1 MAPTPRGP
9 GHDRETGAG
18 SAAPEHAGAAASG
31 GERLVAYVYP
41 IATLGVL
48 LLAWEL
54 FTRVTGISRL
64 LLPAPSDIALTLFED
79 ASLLAQMSVITATEF
94 LLGFGLSV
102 VVGVPL
108 GALLV
113 YARPLE
119 LAIYPMLVASQTVP
133 KAAIAPIFVVWMG
146 AGISSKVLIAFAIA
160 FFPIVIDTI
169 VGLRSTPTEVIHVVR
184 SMGAT
189 PFQVFWFVR
198 FPNALPN
205 IFGGLK
211 VASTL
216 AVVGAIVGEFVSA
229 EKGLGYLVLVA
240 NGELDTTLVFA
251 SVVTLSLLGVVF
263 YFLLE
268 VLERIVIRWHVS
280 ARSAETGTM

>member
-1 MAPTPRGP
+1 MSDGDERGRGSHGSLP
-9 GHDRETGAG
+9 AEGSDALSVGA
-18 SAAPEHAGAAASG
+18 
-31 GERLVAYVYP
+31 RLVPYLYP
-41 IATLGVL
+41 LATLTALVIAWQLVARLTGV
-48 LLAWEL
+48 
-54 FTRVTGISRL
+54 SRL
-64 LLPAPSDIALTLFED
+64 LLPAPTDIATTFVAALP
-79 ASLLAQMSVITATEF
+79 LLAHMSAITAAEF

-113 YARPLE
+113 YARPVE
-119 LAIYPMLVASQTVP
+119 LAVYPLLVASQTIP
-133 KAAIAPIFVVWMG
+133 KAAIAPIFVVWLG
-146 AGISSKVLIAFAIA
+146 AGLTSKILIAFTIA
-160 FFPIVIDTI
+160 FFPIVIDTAI
-169 VGLRSTPTEVIHVVR
+169 GLRAAPAEVINVVR
-184 SMGAT
+184 SMGASA
-189 PFQVFWFVR
+189 FQVFWFVR

-240 NGELDTTLVFA
+240 NGELNTTLVFA
-251 SVVTLSLLGVVF
+251 SVVTLSLLGVIF

-268 VLERIVIRWHVS
+268 VLERFVIRWHVS
-280 ARSAETGTM
+280 ARRLETGTP

>member
-1 MAPTPRGP
+1 MSAERTADTTP
-9 GHDRETGAG
+9 
-18 SAAPEHAGAAASG
+18 AASG
-31 GERLVAYVYP
+31 RIAPYLYPLLTLVGLL
-41 IATLGVL
+41 IA
-48 LLAWEL
+48 WQL
-54 FTRVTGISRL
+54 FTRLGGVSRL
-64 LLPAPSDIALTLFED
+64 LLPAPSDIAVTL
-79 ASLLAQMSVITATEF
+79 ATALPLLAHMSAITATEF

-102 VVGVPL
+102 AVGIPL

-113 YARPLE
+113 YARPVE
-119 LAIYPMLVASQTVP
+119 LAIYPLLVASQTVP
-133 KAAIAPIFVVWMG
+133 KAAIAPVFVVWLG
-146 AGISSKVLIAFAIA
+146 AGMTSKILIAFTIA
-160 FFPIVIDTI
+160 FFPIVIDTAI
-169 VGLRSTPTEVIHVVR
+169 GLRSAPQDVVNVVR

-189 PFQVFWFVR
+189 GLQVFWFVR

-240 NGELDTTLVFA
+240 NGELNTTLVFA
-251 SVVTLSLLGVVF
+251 SVITLSILGVAF

-268 VLERIVIRWHVS
+268 LLERFVIRWHVS
-280 ARSAETGTM
+280 ARRPETGTM